1 MRVDRLLGIVMY
13 LLDRGKATGAELAKH
28 FETSERTIYRDIESL
43 SIAGVPLQSLSGPG
57 GGYSLAER
65 YTLNRSFFSPE
76 EVLSLLGA
84 LGEIGNAAKGGKLGL
99 ALDKIQAIG
108 APRREDAAP
117 PSLVVTPFPWGEMG
131 LSCGKLSELLRTAIE
146 ERRVLRFS
154 YTGMRGTT
162 AEREVE
168 PFTLA
173 LGGSIWYLHGFCRLR
188 GEWRLFRLSRML
200 NVSLSGARFQPEKR
214 LPAPPIWNA
223 EAWSSDKMVEI
234 LLRLDPKLKLAALDS
249 FGAANIKETEEGGL
263 EVRMKWPESDSPLR
277 FLLGFG
283 PGLSVLSP
291 ENIRRELSAAA
302 AAIAVGNG
310 KENGGR

>member
-13 LLDRGKATGAELAKH
+13 LLDRGKATGSELSKH

-43 SIAGVPLQSLSGPG
+43 SMAGVPIQSLSGPG

-65 YTLNRSFFSPE
+65 YTLDRSFFSPD

-84 LGEIGNAAKGGKLGL
+84 LGEIGRAAKDGKLKQ
-99 ALDKIQAIG
+99 AMDKIQAIG
-108 APRREDAAP
+108 APRREGAGP
-117 PSLVVTPFPWGEMG
+117 PPLVVTPFPWGDMG
-131 LSCGKLSELLRTAIE
+131 GSSGELSDLLRKAIE

-154 YTGMRGTT
+154 YIGMRGP
-162 AEREVE
+162 AAVREVE

-200 NVSLSGARFQPEKR
+200 DAAITDERYCPEKR

-223 EAWSSDKMVEI
+223 DSWGRDTLRDI
-234 LLRLDPKLKLAALDS
+234 QLRLEPGLRLAALDS
-249 FGAANIKETEEGGL
+249 FGAANISQAPDGSIT
-263 EVRMKWPESDSPLR
+263 VRMKWPETDSPIR

-291 ENIRRELSAAA
+291 ENLRQELSRAAQEMA
-302 AAIAVGNG
+302 TGNS
-310 KENGGR
+310 